1 MKKKALWLVSLL
13 CVSGMLG
20 ACGSSNEKQASSKD
34 NTEPLKMWVG
44 LNQAETYRKLAK
56 EFEKKNNVKVEVI
69 EIEEADDGLLKDGE
83 AAADVIR
90 LPHDQLGQ
98 LVEAGAVYENEKYAD
113 EIKETDIPMA
123 IEAASYEDTMYGY
136 PASADAMFLY
146 YDKRVYNEDDL
157 ETLDTLTKKG
167 KVGLNLAEAGADYR
181 LTPWFIA
188 NGASLYGEKGD
199 DVEGSTLNNKQG
211 LDVLKWIGKAK
222 ANENL
227 VAVNSDEISALQEG
241 KISALFSGVWNA
253 QNIKDILGENMGTA
267 VYPKA
272 DFGDGQV
279 NLKAFSG
286 VPIFVV
292 NAATKNPGKAMDLA
306 RYVTNEEAQLDVFKG
321 ISTVPSNKSA
331 RESDEIQKDQIAKT
345 VSVATTE
352 EHSVLMPKL
361 PEMKNFWPNMNALL
375 VDTYEGKVPE
385 AEMQKKLDTLVKDV
399 SKPVKE

>member
-1 MKKKALWLVSLL
+1 MKKKVFWLVSLL
-13 CVSGMLG
+13 CVSGVLG
-20 ACGSSNEKQASSKD
+20 ACGGSNDQEASGDNSK
-34 NTEPLKMWVG
+34 EPLKMWVG
-44 LNQAETYRKLAK
+44 LNQADTYRKLAK
-56 EFEKKNNVKVEVI
+56 EFEKENDVKVEVI
-69 EIEEADDGLLKDGE
+69 EVEEADDGLLKDGE

-113 EIKETDIPMA
+113 EIEDTDIPMA

-146 YDKRVYNEDDL
+146 YDKRVYDEKDL
-157 ETLDTLTKKG
+157 ETLDGLTAKG
-167 KVGLNLAEAGADYR
+167 KVGLNIAEAGADYR

-188 NGASLYGEKGD
+188 NGASLYGKNGD
-199 DVEGSTLNNKQG
+199 DVDGSTLNNEQG
-211 LDVLKWIGKAK
+211 LNVLKWVGKAK
-222 ANENL
+222 ENENI

-272 DFGDGQV
+272 DFGNGAV

-292 NAATKNPGKAMDLA
+292 NAATKNPDKAMDLA
-306 RYVTNEEAQLDVFKG
+306 RFVTNEEAQLEVFKG
-321 ISTVPSNKSA
+321 ISTVPSNKAA
-331 RESDEIQKDQIAKT
+331 RESDAIQSDQIAKT
-345 VSVATTE
+345 VSLATTD

-385 AEMQKKLDTLVKDV
+385 ADMQKKLDTLVKDV
-399 SKPVKE
+399 SKPVEE

>member
-1 MKKKALWLVSLL
+1 MKKKVFWLVSLL
-13 CVSGMLG
+13 CVSGVLG
-20 ACGSSNEKQASSKD
+20 ACGGSNDQGASGD
-34 NTEPLKMWVG
+34 NSQEPLKMWVG
-44 LNQAETYRKLAK
+44 LNQADTYRKLAK
-56 EFEKKNNVKVEVI
+56 EFEKENDVKVEVI
-69 EIEEADDGLLKDGE
+69 EVEEADDGLLKDGE

-113 EIKETDIPMA
+113 EIEDTDIPMA

-146 YDKRVYNEDDL
+146 YDKRVYDEKDL
-157 ETLDTLTKKG
+157 ETLDSLTAKG
-167 KVGLNLAEAGADYR
+167 KVGLNIAEAGADYR

-188 NGASLYGEKGD
+188 NGASLYGENGD
-199 DVEGSTLNNKQG
+199 DVDGSTLNNEQG
-211 LDVLKWIGKAK
+211 LNVLKWVGKAK
-222 ANENL
+222 ENENI

-253 QNIKDILGENMGTA
+253 QNIKEILGENMGTA

-272 DFGDGQV
+272 DFGNGAV

-292 NAATKNPGKAMDLA
+292 NAATKNPDKAMDLA
-306 RYVTNEEAQLDVFKG
+306 RFVTNEEAQLEVFKG
-321 ISTVPSNKSA
+321 ISTVPSNKAA
-331 RESDEIQKDQIAKT
+331 RESDAIQSDQIAKT
-345 VSVATTE
+345 VSLATTD

-385 AEMQKKLDTLVKDV
+385 ADMQKKLDTLVKDV
-399 SKPVKE
+399 SKPVEE

>member
-1 MKKKALWLVSLL
+1 M
-13 CVSGMLG
+13 
-20 ACGSSNEKQASSKD
+20 
-34 NTEPLKMWVG
+34 
-44 LNQAETYRKLAK
+44 
-56 EFEKKNNVKVEVI
+56 
-69 EIEEADDGLLKDGE
+69 
-83 AAADVIR
+83 
-90 LPHDQLGQ
+90 
-98 LVEAGAVYENEKYAD
+98 
-113 EIKETDIPMA
+113 
-123 IEAASYEDTMYGY
+123 
-136 PASADAMFLY
+136 
-146 YDKRVYNEDDL
+146 
-157 ETLDTLTKKG
+157 
-167 KVGLNLAEAGADYR
+167 
-181 LTPWFIA
+181 
-188 NGASLYGEKGD
+188 
-199 DVEGSTLNNKQG
+199 
-211 LDVLKWIGKAK
+211 
-222 ANENL
+222 
-227 VAVNSDEISALQEG
+227 
-241 KISALFSGVWNA
+241 
-253 QNIKDILGENMGTA
+253 
-267 VYPKA
+267 YPKA